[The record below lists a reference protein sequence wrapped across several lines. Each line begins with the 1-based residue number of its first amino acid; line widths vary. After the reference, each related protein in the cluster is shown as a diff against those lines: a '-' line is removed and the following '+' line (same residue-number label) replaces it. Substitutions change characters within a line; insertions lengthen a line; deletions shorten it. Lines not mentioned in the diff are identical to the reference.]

1 MALQETATTS
11 TGSLGSAVHLDTAT
25 VAHASVTPLTS
36 LAVMSQTEVNDLCA
50 IADEEILRCF
60 RRCALA
66 VMSSGAYVDDVRQ
79 IFSAFQDFGLRLE
92 QEDRGIRLHLYH
104 APASAF
110 VDGEMIVGI
119 RQHLFSVLRDVLY
132 VHNEILGG
140 SHFDLSNSAG
150 ITDAVFHTLRHA
162 DILRPATRGVAVCW
176 GGHAISR
183 VEYDYTKEVGYQLGL
198 RGLDICTGCGPG
210 AMKGPMK
217 GATIG
222 HAKQRIRPGRYIG
235 VSEPDIIAAESPNP
249 IVNQL
254 VIMPDMEKR
263 LEAFIRLG
271 HGIIVFPGGVGT
283 AEEILFLLGILT
295 HPSNAER
302 PLPVILTGPRESEPY
317 FRGLNEF
324 VEAALGP
331 EFTTRYQIMIDQP
344 AAVAAALKRGI
355 EGVLKY
361 RDETDD
367 APYFNWALKIEL
379 SFQQPFVA
387 SHEAMAKLELRPDLP
402 VHELASNL
410 RRVFSG
416 IVAGN
421 VKESGIQ
428 EVERHGP
435 FEIRG
440 SRKIMDALDRLLRS
454 FVAEHRMKL
463 PGSVYEPC
471 YRLV

>member
-1 MALQETATTS
+1 MT
-11 TGSLGSAVHLDTAT
+11 
-25 VAHASVTPLTS
+25 
-36 LAVMSQTEVNDLCA
+36 
-50 IADEEILRCF
+50 
-60 RRCALA
+60 
-66 VMSSGAYVDDVRQ
+66 SGAYVDDVRQ
-79 IFSAFQDFGLRLE
+79 IFSAFQDFDLRLE

-110 VDGEMIVGI
+110 VDGEMILGI

-132 VHNEILGG
+132 VHNEILLGER
-140 SHFDLSNSAG
+140 FDLQTSTG

-162 DILRPATRGVAVCW
+162 DILRPGMERGVAVCW

-271 HGIIVFPGGVGT
+271 HGIIIFPGGVGT
-283 AEEILFLLGILT
+283 AEETLFLLGILT
-295 HPSNAER
+295 HPSNTER
-302 PLPVILTGPRESEPY
+302 PFPVILTGPRESEAY
-317 FRGLNEF
+317 FRRLHEF
-324 VEAALGP
+324 IETALGP

-355 EGVLKY
+355 ENVLKY
-361 RDETDD
+361 RDDSDD
-367 APYFNWALKIEL
+367 APYFNWALKIDL
-379 SFQQPFVA
+379 SFQLPFVA
-387 SHEAMAKLELRPDLP
+387 THEAMAELDLRPELP

-410 RRVFSG
+410 RRAFSG

-428 EVERHGP
+428 AVERHGP

-463 PGSVYEPC
+463 PGTVYEPC